1 MMVGGVMRHILS
13 IFDMANELK
22 SLGVDLTDGLLV
34 ESIMSSLLACY
45 ALIKTSYNTNE
56 ETWNIIDLVSF
67 IINEELDP

>member
-1 MMVGGVMRHILS
+1 MVGGVMRHILS

-22 SLGVDLTDGLLV
+22 SLGVDLTNGLLV